1 MGVHIF
7 FGIEKATMHVINKI
21 KTFFSAASLLVDA
34 IASEVHALL
43 DKKSI
48 VPLGKVIYLS
58 QYYECSNPARQQ
70 EIDDCVVYN
79 SMLPWIDQFILL
91 CEGDARPPACV
102 SDVVKCIH
110 IADRATFMDFL
121 STLMTIDPA
130 ENDVAIIS
138 NSDIFLDC
146 SIYAVLPHIRRDD
159 FLALNR
165 YETNDSTTPFLM
177 SNPRPGSVSWSQD
190 TWILRCSLLK
200 RIVDSN
206 IPHLPLGVAGCEN
219 RFASFIY
226 ESGASISNPCL
237 GVRTTHNHK
246 SEVRIST
253 PSDRLE
259 GDYCFPRVI
268 TKNQFIFGTRIKPY
282 CLPSH
287 KS

>member
-1 MGVHIF
+1 MSVHIF
-7 FGIEKATMHVINKI
+7 FSIEKATMRIINKI
-21 KTFFSAASLLVDA
+21 KILFRAASLLVDA
-34 IASEVHALL
+34 VASEVHALL
-43 DKKSI
+43 DKKRI
-48 VPLGKVIYLS
+48 GPLGNVIYLS

-70 EIDDCVVYN
+70 EIDDCIAYN
-79 SMLPWIDQFILL
+79 SMLPWIDQSILL
-91 CEGDARPPACV
+91 CEGDASPPACV

-110 IADRATFMDFL
+110 IPHRATFMDFL
-121 STLMTIDPA
+121 SALKTIDSA
-130 ENDVAIIS
+130 KEDVAIIS

-146 SIYAVLPHIRRDD
+146 SIYEVLPYIRRDD

-165 YETNDSTTPFLM
+165 YESSNSTTPFLM
-177 SNPRPGSVSWSQD
+177 ADPRPGSVSWSQD

-226 ESGASISNPCL
+226 ESGATISNPCL

-253 PSDRLE
+253 TSDRLE
-259 GDYCFPRVI
+259 GEYCFPRVI